1 VRERETFGKK
11 LKNKGR
17 GRGRIAREMETSEIF
32 KRWERKR
39 E

>member
-17 GRGRIAREMETSEIF
+17 RRGRIVREMETSEKF
-32 KRWERKR
+32 KRRERER